1 MDEDSCMRIKGVLA
15 AAAIAGGLAAALAW
29 RNTTARPSNL
39 LLVTIDTLRAD
50 HTSVHGYPYPTTPF
64 LAHLAAEGT
73 VFESA
78 YTPTPTTGPSHST
91 LFTSSYPQ
99 AHGVVKNGHAL
110 VAGRRT
116 LAEVLR
122 DATWRTAAFVSA
134 FPLAARFG
142 YARGFER
149 YDDEFPLATAS
160 IGSEEWEGFAL
171 PEAFDRRADATT
183 DRALAWLAAAPAGK
197 PWFLWVHYYDPHGPY
212 DPPKGYRRLVRADE
226 SGPAGTPLA
235 HEIAGY
241 DGEIRFVDEQLAR
254 LVGAADERFG
264 AERTLLVVAAD
275 HGEGLMAHGWMEHGV
290 NLYEELVRTFLLVR
304 RPGSVRA
311 GQRVAEPVGLIDVA
325 PTVLTLLGVDPA
337 ALDPQGE
344 DLSAVLVNG
353 AHPPADRAL
362 FFQRRLYTQR
372 DQREWPAS
380 GEMLGVRR
388 GAWKYIMAPGQ
399 HTTELFD
406 LGRDPGETHNLF
418 AQEGQ
423 VAARLASAV
432 DAWAVAQGVG
442 APGIQQVGADDAA
455 RLRALGYVE

>member
-1 MDEDSCMRIKGVLA
+1 MDEDRCMRITGVLA
-15 AAAIAGGLAAALAW
+15 ALAIAGGLAYALLW
-29 RNTTARPSNL
+29 RSPSPHPPNL
-39 LLVTIDTLRAD
+39 LLVAIDPLPAY
-50 HTSVHGYPYPTTPF
+50 HTAVYGSRHPTTPF
-64 LAHLAAEGT
+64 LARLAAEGT
-73 VFESA
+73 VFEAA

-110 VAGRRT
+110 AADRRT

-122 DATWRTAAFVSA
+122 NATWHTAAFVSA

-160 IGSEEWEGFAL
+160 IGSEDWEGFAL

-183 DRALAWLAAAPAGK
+183 DRALAWLAAAPAGT

-212 DPPKGYRRLVRADE
+212 DPPKGYRRLVRPEE

-264 AERTLLVVAAD
+264 AQRTLLVVAAD
-275 HGEGLMAHGWMEHGV
+275 HGEGLMTHGWMEHGV
-290 NLYEELVRTFLLVR
+290 NLYEELVRTVLLVR
-304 RPGSVRA
+304 HPGRVRG
-311 GQRVAEPVGLIDVA
+311 GQRVEEPVGLIDVA
-325 PTVLTLLGVDPA
+325 PTVLGLLGVDATP
-337 ALDPQGE
+337 LDPEGE
-344 DLSAVLVNG
+344 DLSAVLVEG
-353 AHPPADRAL
+353 AHPRSDRTL

-380 GEMLGVRR
+380 GVMLGIRR
-388 GAWKYIMAPGQ
+388 GDWKYVMAPGE

-406 LGRDPGETHNLF
+406 LRGDPGETHNLL

-423 VAARLASAV
+423 VAARLAAAV
-432 DAWAVAQGVG
+432 DAWAAAQGVG
-442 APGIQQVGADDAA
+442 TAGIQQIGADDAA